1 MRTYTLLAR
10 NLAWYWRTNLAVLL
24 GVATATGVLGGAA
37 LVGESVRATLR
48 TLVLDRL
55 GNTDSIVTRNGFF
68 RQELASALRPAAP
81 LIALDGV
88 VEDQA
93 SGRRAAGVQVFGVEE
108 RFWSFQGLPGSPP
121 RGFEAR
127 LSAALARELGATPGG
142 EILLRVPKP
151 SAIPLESLHGRK
163 EDGGKTL
170 RLTVSRS
177 AAPPRD
183 FSLRPQQGQVRAVYV
198 PLARLQRDLDRP
210 AQVNTILVSGPP
222 PARRLRQSY
231 TLADAGLHLRPL
243 ENPAGL
249 SLESDSALIAD
260 PVAQA
265 ALAAAQ
271 SLGLRAQPLLTY
283 LANAIRIG
291 DRQIPYSLVTALDSP
306 LAPAAD
312 DGIALNDWAARELGA
327 KPGDQAT
334 LEYYVWRS
342 DSRLRTETARFRV
355 ERIVPLAGGADD
367 PLLAPEYPGITGSR
381 SLRDWDPPFPLDMTR
396 IRPADEQY
404 WNRYRTAPKAFIR
417 LAPGRLI
424 WGTRF
429 GSLTSVRIF
438 PPRAAFA
445 EALRTALDPAQA
457 GLAIV
462 PVRAE
467 GLKAAQGA
475 TDFGEYFVYFSF
487 FLVVSAL
494 LLTGLFF
501 KLSIEQRTR
510 EIGLLRALGFP
521 SSRIRTLFLLEGAAL
536 SFSGAAVGV
545 AASLAYAALVLLGLR
560 TWWFDAVGTTLVSL
574 HASVPPLAMGGAAGA
589 IAGLGSVVWTLRGLG
604 AVSPRGLLAGDQQ
617 RRPARWR
624 WLAAAA
630 AALLAAALVGASLS
644 GRLDQ
649 TAGFFGGGTLLL
661 VVTLLLQSAWLHAP
675 VPPRQADSPPQEAA
689 SGLLARLFA
698 AVSGLVSLG
707 LRSLRYG
714 APVSPR
720 QADSPPQEAAS
731 GLLARPS
738 APVSGLVSLGLRSL
752 RYRPGRSVLCIALI
766 ASATFVIASIEAFRR
781 DGSAAGTGGFPLVA
795 SAELPLIHDPNTA
808 SGRAALNLS
817 PLEGVR
823 FVPFRLRPG
832 DDASCLNLY
841 QPLNPRILA
850 PPPGFLRSAR
860 FAFESVEGRAP
871 NPWLLLESRPASGAI
886 PAIADA
892 NSLAYSLHR
901 RLGEEFDL
909 SGVRYRIVAA
919 LQDSL
924 FQGELIVSEENFL
937 RRFPDSEGYRFF
949 LLTAPPGQADSV
961 ARSLAAALSD
971 YGFSVQPA
979 AALLAGYHRVEN
991 AYLSTF
997 RALGGLGLLLGTVGL
1012 AAVLMRNVLERRR
1025 ELALLRACGYRRRH
1039 LFTIVLAENAF
1050 LLLMGLASGAGSAA
1064 IAVAPAVSTRGGHVP
1079 LASLCVLL
1087 ALVAATGIAS
1097 SAAATAVSLRAGL
1110 RGALQS
1116 E

>member
-501 KLSIEQRTR
+501 
-510 EIGLLRALGFP
+510 
-521 SSRIRTLFLLEGAAL
+521 
-536 SFSGAAVGV
+536 
-545 AASLAYAALVLLGLR
+545 Y
-560 TWWFDAVGTTLVSL
+560 
-574 HASVPPLAMGGAAGA
+574 
-589 IAGLGSVVWTLRGLG
+589 VWM
-604 AVSPRGLLAGDQQ
+604 
-617 RRPARWR
+617 
-624 WLAAAA
+624 
-630 AALLAAALVGASLS
+630 
-644 GRLDQ
+644 
-649 TAGFFGGGTLLL
+649 L
-661 VVTLLLQSAWLHAP
+661 VV
-675 VPPRQADSPPQEAA
+675 
-689 SGLLARLFA
+689 
-698 AVSGLVSLG
+698 
-707 LRSLRYG
+707 
-714 APVSPR
+714 
-720 QADSPPQEAAS
+720 
-731 GLLARPS
+731 
-738 APVSGLVSLGLRSL
+738 
-752 RYRPGRSVLCIALI
+752 
-766 ASATFVIASIEAFRR
+766 
-781 DGSAAGTGGFPLVA
+781 
-795 SAELPLIHDPNTA
+795 
-808 SGRAALNLS
+808 
-817 PLEGVR
+817 
-823 FVPFRLRPG
+823 
-832 DDASCLNLY
+832 
-841 QPLNPRILA
+841 
-850 PPPGFLRSAR
+850 
-860 FAFESVEGRAP
+860 
-871 NPWLLLESRPASGAI
+871 
-886 PAIADA
+886 
-892 NSLAYSLHR
+892 
-901 RLGEEFDL
+901 
-909 SGVRYRIVAA
+909 
-919 LQDSL
+919 
-924 FQGELIVSEENFL
+924 
-937 RRFPDSEGYRFF
+937 
-949 LLTAPPGQADSV
+949 
-961 ARSLAAALSD
+961 
-971 YGFSVQPA
+971 
-979 AALLAGYHRVEN
+979 
-991 AYLSTF
+991 
-997 RALGGLGLLLGTVGL
+997 
-1012 AAVLMRNVLERRR
+1012 
-1025 ELALLRACGYRRRH
+1025 
-1039 LFTIVLAENAF
+1039 
-1050 LLLMGLASGAGSAA
+1050 
-1064 IAVAPAVSTRGGHVP
+1064 
-1079 LASLCVLL
+1079 
-1087 ALVAATGIAS
+1087 
-1097 SAAATAVSLRAGL
+1097 
-1110 RGALQS
+1110 
-1116 E
+1116 